1 MQKQP
6 YYGPAS
12 SDSELAELCKAAIE
26 SCCAERTSFR
36 DAEAYIG
43 WYLQQHLLCYEA
55 VHVDTPNPWLV
66 SIEIDFGIRRFKYSA
81 EAVCVAHLRTED
93 L

>member
-1 MQKQP
+1 MQKKP

-55 VHVDTPNPWLV
+55 VHVDTMNPWLV
-66 SIEIDFGIRRFKYSA
+66 SIEIDFGIRRFKYSN

>member
-26 SCCAERTSFR
+26 HCCAERTSFR

-55 VHVDTPNPWLV
+55 VHVDTPN
-66 SIEIDFGIRRFKYSA
+66 DFGIRRFKYSA

>member
-43 WYLQQHLLCYEA
+43 WYLKWHLFYCEA
-55 VHVDTPNPWLV
+55 VHVDAPTPWLV